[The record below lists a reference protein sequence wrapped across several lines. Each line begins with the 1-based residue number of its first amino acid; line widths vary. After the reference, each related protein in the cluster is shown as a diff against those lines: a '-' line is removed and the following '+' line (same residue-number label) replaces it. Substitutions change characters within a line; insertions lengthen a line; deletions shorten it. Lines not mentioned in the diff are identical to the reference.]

1 MTEQEKNK
9 QINDV
14 LEDMCVYGRSN
25 KKRNKIRERK
35 TS

>member
-1 MTEQEKNK
+1 MTEQEQNK

-14 LEDMCVYGRSN
+14 LEDMWVYGRSN
-25 KKRNKIRERK
+25 KKRNKRRKRK